1 MTIDFASFT
10 PVPSLAGGLLIGLA
24 AGLFLLTNGRIA
36 GISGLLAGLLQPPQ
50 RWVGEK
56 LLFLAGL
63 VSASL
68 VWRLAGALPPFKIQV
83 DGLPLVIAGV
93 LVGLGTRLASGC
105 TSGHGVCGLARLSPR
120 SLVATCCFMASG
132 FITVF
137 VIRHLI
143 PGALV

>member
-1 MTIDFASFT
+1 
-10 PVPSLAGGLLIGLA
+10 
-24 AGLFLLTNGRIA
+24 
-36 GISGLLAGLLQPPQ
+36 
-50 RWVGEK
+50 
-56 LLFLAGL
+56 
-63 VSASL
+63 
-68 VWRLAGALPPFKIQV
+68 LAGALPPFKIQV